1 MRFRLTVDFNFL
13 FFMVFLFSRLIQIQI
28 FLIVIFVTHILI
40 KADGTL
46 HPTLE
51 RVPDNN
57 VVFF

>member
-1 MRFRLTVDFNFL
+1 MRFRLTVDFNFI
-13 FFMVFLFSRLIQIQI
+13 FFMVFLFFKTDSD
-28 FLIVIFVTHILI
+28 FFIVIFVTHILI